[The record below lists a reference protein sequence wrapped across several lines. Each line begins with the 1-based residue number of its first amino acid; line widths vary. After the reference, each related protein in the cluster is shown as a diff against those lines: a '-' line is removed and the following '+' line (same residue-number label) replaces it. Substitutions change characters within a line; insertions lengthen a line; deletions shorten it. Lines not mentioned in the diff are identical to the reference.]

1 MPPIDLPSL
10 SLYVHIPWCVR
21 KCPYCDFNS
30 HPLAGGLD
38 EDAYVDAL
46 LADLMFELALLQQ
59 RVLASIFIGGGTPSL
74 FSGRTISRLLDG
86 IRDRFGQAEDMEITL
101 EANPG
106 TLDNQRFHDYRQA
119 GVNRLSIGAQSFDA
133 GCLAR
138 LGRIHGPDE
147 IHQAV
152 AAARAAG
159 FDNINLDLMFGL
171 PGQTR
176 TMAARDVQIALQ
188 LAPEHISYYQLTLE
202 PNTPFASKPPPLPLE
217 DDIWEIQDAGQALLQ
232 QAGYAQYEISAFAR
246 DGYRCRHNL
255 NYWQFG
261 DYAGIGA
268 GAHGKLTDAGSGRIA
283 RRWRRRSPELFWEA
297 AGTAEALSG
306 ERRLGAAD
314 LELEF
319 MMNLLRLTDGFDP
332 ALFPARTG
340 LAPGDWLNRVRQ
352 ARESGLLEVSDSWIR
367 PTALGQRFLN
377 DLLAR
382 FDLS

>member
-1 MPPIDLPSL
+1 MVRIDHPPT
-10 SLYVHIPWCVR
+10 SLYVHIPWCAR

-30 HPLAGGLD
+30 HPQSTGLD
-38 EDAYVDAL
+38 EGAYVRAL
-46 LADLMFELALLQQ
+46 LADLTFELPLLQQ
-59 RVLASIFIGGGTPSL
+59 RVLVSVFIGGGTPSL
-74 FSGRTISRLLDG
+74 FSGRAIRGLLDG
-86 IRDRFGQAEDMEITL
+86 IGQRIEYREDMEVTL

-106 TLDNQRFHDYRQA
+106 TLDSERFHDYRQA

-138 LGRIHGPDE
+138 LGRIHGPEE
-147 IHQAV
+147 IHQTV
-152 AAARAAG
+152 ATARDAG

-176 TMAARDVQIALQ
+176 TMAAWDVETALQ

-217 DDIWEIQDAGQALLQ
+217 DEIWGIQDAGQALLQ

-268 GAHGKLTDAGSGRIA
+268 GAHGKLTDAGSGRIM
-283 RRWRRRSPELFWEA
+283 RRWRLRSPERFREA
-297 AGTAEALSG
+297 AGTGEAVSG
-306 ERRLGAAD
+306 ERLLGPAD

-332 ALFPARTG
+332 ALLPARTG
-340 LAPGDWLNRVRQ
+340 LAPGDWLHRVHH